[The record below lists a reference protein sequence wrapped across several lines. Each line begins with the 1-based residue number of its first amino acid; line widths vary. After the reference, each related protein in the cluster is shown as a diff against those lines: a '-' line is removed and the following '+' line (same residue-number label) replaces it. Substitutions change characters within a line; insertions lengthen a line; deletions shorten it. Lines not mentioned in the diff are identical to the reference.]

1 MNPRRGT
8 MTNGRMQQRL
18 IVLMLAINLAGIAGI
33 ALYTG
38 GPHGLAL
45 GLLPLSMLVAALP

>member
-1 MNPRRGT
+1 MNAQRGT
-8 MTNGRMQQRL
+8 VAGKRTQRRL
-18 IVLMLAINLAGIAGI
+18 IMLMLAINLAGIASI

-38 GPHGLAL
+38 DAHGLAL

>member
-1 MNPRRGT
+1 MNARSGIARQ
-8 MTNGRMQQRL
+8 RMQRRL
-18 IVLMLAINLAGIAGI
+18 VVLMLAINLAGIAGI

>member
-1 MNPRRGT
+1 MNARRGSV
-8 MTNGRMQQRL
+8 TNRRMQRRL
-18 IVLMLAINLAGIAGI
+18 VAVMLAINLAGIAGI

>member
-1 MNPRRGT
+1 MNARRGIAASKRT
-8 MTNGRMQQRL
+8 QRRL
-18 IVLMLAINLAGIAGI
+18 IVLMLVVNLAGIAGI

-38 GPHGLAL
+38 GAHGLAL

>member
-18 IVLMLAINLAGIAGI
+18 IVLMLAINLAGIASI

>member
-1 MNPRRGT
+1 MNARGGIAASKRT
-8 MTNGRMQQRL
+8 QRRL
-18 IVLMLAINLAGIAGI
+18 IVVMLAINLAGIVGI

-38 GPHGLAL
+38 GAHGLAL

>member
-1 MNPRRGT
+1 MNSRQGTAASVRTQRR
-8 MTNGRMQQRL
+8 L
-18 IVLMLAINLAGIAGI
+18 VVLMLMINLAGIAGI

-38 GPHGLAL
+38 GAHGLAL